1 MGAFEN
7 SYGVPT
13 NIVTEE
19 TLTPLTFELKQ
30 NYPNPFNPSTVI
42 KYSIPSFVISN
53 PQRGER
59 SPNSN
64 IMDIPNHTSTSSVS
78 VRDDKSIVTLSSLPA
93 SGVGAEESFVTL
105 KVYDILGREVTT
117 LVNQKQ
123 KPGYYEVSWDA
134 GNNSSGIYFYKMNTG
149 KYIETKKMILLR

>member
-78 VRDDKSIVTLSSLPA
+78 VRDDKSIVTLSLPA
-93 SGVGAEESFVTL
+93 GEAGGVEESFVTL
-105 KVYDILGREVTT
+105 KVYDILGREVKT
-117 LVNQKQ
+117 LVNEKQ
-123 KPGYYEVSWDA
+123 KPGYYEITWDA
-134 GNNSSGIYFYKMNTG
+134 GNQPSGVYFYQLKTEN
-149 KYIETKKMILLR
+149 YVETKKMILLR